1 MPLASTI
8 LMIRPAAFG
17 YNEQTAANNFFQ
29 SQSEHATDLQ
39 QQVLAEFD
47 NMTQQLV
54 EHDIEVIVIEDT
66 PDPPKPDAIFPN
78 NWFCTFPAGSFSVFP
93 MYAPNR
99 RPEKRDEIVQWIAEN
114 FVITAFE
121 DWSEYE
127 AEGLF
132 LEGTGSMVIDHNN
145 SIIYA
150 CISERTSESLL
161 KKFAASKT
169 YQAISFNATDKNGKP
184 IYHTNVMMCVG
195 EDFAVICTAAITD
208 ETERVAVTQLLRSTG
223 HQLIDISL
231 EQMHSFAGNMLA
243 LKNMHGKKFVVMS
256 QSAWESLGPEQKE
269 LLNSFAQPLPI
280 AVPTIEQEGGSVRCM
295 IAEIFLTPRIDN
307 SPEAV
312 LR

>member
-8 LMIRPAAFG
+8 LMIRPVAFG

-29 SQSEHATDLQ
+29 SRDDSSQPTAVQ

-54 EHDIEVIVIEDT
+54 DNDIEVIVIEDT
-66 PDPPKPDAIFPN
+66 ADPPKPDAIFPN
-78 NWFCTFPAGSFSVFP
+78 NWFCTFPSGNFAVFP

-99 RPEKRDEIVQWIAEN
+99 RPEKRDEVVEWVAEN
-114 FVITAFE
+114 FIVTSFE

-132 LEGTGSMVIDHNN
+132 LEGTGSMVIDHN
-145 SIIYA
+145 SKIIYA

-161 KKFAASKT
+161 KKFAAAKGFR
-169 YQAISFNATDKNGKP
+169 AISFNAADKNGKP
-184 IYHTNVMMCVG
+184 VYHTNVMMCIG
-195 EDFAVICTAAITD
+195 EDFAVVCTAAITD
-208 ETERVAVTQLLRSTG
+208 ETERIAVTQLLQSTG

-231 EQMHSFAGNMLA
+231 EQMHSFAGNMLE
-243 LKNMHGKKFVVMS
+243 LMNMHGKKFIVMS
-256 QSAWESLGPEQKE
+256 QSAWDSLTSSQRERLQ
-269 LLNSFAQPLPI
+269 SFARPLPI

-295 IAEIFLTPRIDN
+295 IAEIFLQPK
-307 SPEAV
+307 A
-312 LR
+312 

>member
-8 LMIRPAAFG
+8 LMIRPVAFG

-29 SQSEHATDLQ
+29 SRDDSSQQTAIQ

-54 EHDIEVIVIEDT
+54 DHDIEVIVIEDSA
-66 PDPPKPDAIFPN
+66 DPPKPDAIFPN
-78 NWFCTFPAGSFSVFP
+78 NWFCTFPSGSFSVFP

-99 RPEKRDEIVQWIAEN
+99 RPEKRDEVVEWIADN
-114 FVITAFE
+114 FIVASFE

-132 LEGTGSMVIDHNN
+132 LEGTGSMVIDHN
-145 SIIYA
+145 SKIIYA

-161 KKFAASKT
+161 KKFAAAKGF
-169 YQAISFNATDKNGKP
+169 QAISFNATDKNGKP
-184 IYHTNVMMCVG
+184 IYHTNVMMCIG
-195 EDFAVICTAAITD
+195 EDFAVVCSAAIVD
-208 ETERVAVTQLLRSTG
+208 ETERIAVTQLLQSTG

-231 EQMHSFAGNMLA
+231 EQMHSFAGNMLE
-243 LKNMHGKKFVVMS
+243 LQNMHGKKFILMS
-256 QSAWESLGPEQKE
+256 QSAWDSLAPEQQKQ
-269 LLNSFAQPLPI
+269 LQSFARPLPI

-295 IAEIFLTPRIDN
+295 IAEIFLQPK
-307 SPEAV
+307 A
-312 LR
+312 